1 MSTIIPEGEDIQ
13 RAIKWIS
20 ANLDENPSQS
30 KNKLIEQAVFKFDLS
45 PKDADFL
52 LNFYSKK

>member
-1 MSTIIPEGEDIQ
+1 MATIVPEGEEVQ

-20 ANLDENPSQS
+20 ANLDENPNHPKS
-30 KNKLIEQAVFKFDLS
+30 KLIEQAVFKFDLS